1 MAGVHMERANG
12 SGKFSKFPFEDEVC
26 ENFKVFTLKERMKS
40 S

>member
-1 MAGVHMERANG
+1 MERANG
-12 SGKFSKFPFEDEVC
+12 SGKFSKFPFEDEVY